1 MTHQP
6 IDPSTIPGWGIDADP
21 RNDPTYPMRDASRET
36 GDPGRS
42 MRLPRQEPRAE
53 PLVSIERTALPA
65 VFGAAVPP
73 SGLSG
78 TIRRSAFRYSES
90 HWAHGLM
97 LMAADRVNVV
107 EGVVQDLGRGRIPN
121 VPAEM
126 GVRAEWAHNRT
137 GLVVKAAI
145 AGAVMGLG
153 WRIVHR
159 RAR

>member
-1 MTHQP
+1 MTHRP
-6 IDPSTIPGWGIDADP
+6 VDPSTIPGWGIDADP
-21 RNDPTYPMRDASRET
+21 RNDPTYPMRDVSKET
-36 GDPGRS
+36 GDPGRP
-42 MRLPRQEPRAE
+42 MRLPRQEPRVE
-53 PLVSIERTALPA
+53 LLVSIERTDLPA
-65 VFGAAVPP
+65 VFGTTVPP

-90 HWAHGLM
+90 HWAHWLM

-137 GLVVKAAI
+137 GLVQKVAI
-145 AGAVMGLG
+145 VGALMGLG
-153 WRIVHR
+153 WLLLRR